1 MLFRFDD
8 LDRTF
13 DFMNDLH
20 RRLDQALAQVGVV
33 DVPRAEHFG
42 WARLSQQEDALTL
55 RADLPGVADRD
66 LELSVQDDVLT
77 LTASR
82 AVSVPEGFEKVH
94 AQERR
99 PFKFTRS
106 YSLPCR
112 VDPEKVAARL
122 ENGVLEVRLHKAEAV
137 KPRQITVVRG

>member
-1 MLFRFDD
+1 
-8 LDRTF
+8 
-13 DFMNDLH
+13 NDLH

-42 WARLSQQEDALTL
+42 WARLTQQDDALTL

-66 LELSVQDDVLT
+66 LELSLQEDVLT
-77 LTASR
+77 VTASR
-82 AVSVPEGFEKVH
+82 EVAVPEGYEKVH

-137 KPRQITVVRG
+137 QPRQITVVRG

>member
-42 WARLSQQEDALTL
+42 WARLTQQDDALTL

-66 LELSVQDDVLT
+66 LELSLQEDVLT
-77 LTASR
+77 VTASR
-82 AVSVPEGFEKVH
+82 EVAVPEGYEKVH

-137 KPRQITVVRG
+137 QPRQITVVRG

>member
-13 DFMNDLH
+13 DFMNGLH
-20 RRLDQALAQVGVV
+20 RRLDQALAQVGVA

-42 WARLSQQEDALTL
+42 WAKLSQREDTLVL
-55 RADLPGVADRD
+55 RADLPGVRD
-66 LELSVQDDVLT
+66 HALELSLQEDVLT
-77 LTASR
+77 LTAER

-106 YSLPCR
+106 FSLPCR

-122 ENGVLEVRLHKAEAV
+122 SNGVLEVTLHKAEAI
-137 KPRQITVVRG
+137 KPRQITVQRG